1 MFEDFLFL
9 CWVTFDGFL
18 HENPKGFKGCCRFRG
33 KKNYLNIS
41 EFVPG
46 CCCQIFKSS
55 CCCDDQNIYENLLS
69 EGVFVAKISAV
80 SDWCFP
86 EQVNLPKK
94 NEIPKSPKI
103 LREKWILSSSITLI
117 FFVRG
122 AGAREGG
129 VLLFYQPSFG
139 EFRHISVSTSMGLR
153 RCSNAARIAETNVQ
167 LRKNVKEMS
176 HFTPWKINMLNPKME
191 AWNLEDDFLFN
202 WVILRF
208 QTLIFRGVH
217 PPLLTSQHVQP
228 SISKCASTV
237 SITWG

>member
-1 MFEDFLFL
+1 MVFCTKIQRVLKDAVDFGAKKTISTSLSL
-9 CWVTFDGFL
+9 CLAVA
-18 HENPKGFKGCCRFRG
+18 
-33 KKNYLNIS
+33 
-41 EFVPG
+41 V
-46 CCCQIFKSS
+46 KSS
-55 CCCDDQNIYENLLS
+55 NRHVVVMIRTSMKICFRKVCLLRRFPQYQT
-69 EGVFVAKISAV
+69 GVSLNKSIFR
-80 SDWCFP
+80 
-86 EQVNLPKK
+86 KK
-94 NEIPKSPKI
+94 NEKPKSPKI

-176 HFTPWKINMLNPKME
+176 HFTPWKINILNPKME

-208 QTLIFRGVH
+208 QTLYNFQGC
-217 PPLLTSQHVQP
+217 TSTP
-228 SISKCASTV
+228 ADISTCTT
-237 SITWG
+237 IYQQMC